1 MDVNSP
7 PSVSGSAEWAAL
19 CEHAAVVGS
28 RHLRDLFADDPARS
42 SALTFDVAGL
52 RVDLS
57 KQRIVSA
64 TVPLLAA
71 VARRAGVEERIAAL
85 LGGERLN
92 VTEQRAALHTAL
104 RAPADATVVVDG
116 RNVVPDVQAALVRMA
131 HLADRIRSGAWRG
144 ATGERVRHV
153 VNVGIGGSDLGPAM
167 AYQALHS
174 YVDVGLDC
182 RFVSNVDGADVT
194 AALRDLDPAATL
206 VVVSSKTFT
215 TVETMT
221 NARTVRS
228 WLTDLLGPGAVRH
241 HMVAVSTNVD
251 EAQAFGIDPDNV
263 FGFWDWVGGR
273 YSLDSAIGLSLMIAI
288 GADRFAQMLA
298 GMRAVDEHL
307 AHSPLERNVPVLM
320 ALVGVWNN
328 EMLGAESLAVLPYS
342 HELSRF
348 PAYLQQLDM
357 ESNGKRVRLDG
368 SPVEMSTGPVVW
380 GEPGTNGQHA
390 FFQLLHQGTRLVPV
404 DFIGVARPN
413 HSLQHHH
420 DLLIA
425 NLLAQSSSLAFGRTR
440 EEAVAAG
447 VPEWLADHRTF
458 PGNRPSTVI
467 LADRLD
473 PFALGAL
480 VALYE
485 HKVFVQACVWGIN
498 AFDQWGVELGKE
510 MATRLMPRITGTVL
524 QDGDLDSATSAI
536 VEWYRQ
542 RRETTR

>member
-19 CEHAAVVGS
+19 CEHAAIVGS

-57 KQRIVSA
+57 KQRIVPA

-116 RNVVPDVQAALVRMA
+116 RNVVPDVQAALGRMA

-458 PGNRPSTVI
+458 PGNRPSTVV

-542 RRETTR
+542 RRETT